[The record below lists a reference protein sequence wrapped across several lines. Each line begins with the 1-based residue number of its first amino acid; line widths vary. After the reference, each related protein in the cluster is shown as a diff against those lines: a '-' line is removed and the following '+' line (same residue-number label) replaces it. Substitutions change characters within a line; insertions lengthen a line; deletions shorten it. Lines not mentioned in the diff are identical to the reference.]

1 LTIGD
6 RLGIVLSTHLNF
18 SGDHTLSKR
27 ETILTTATRL
37 FSEKGYHN
45 TALSEVARLTGVAE
59 GTIFYHFKTKE
70 ELFAAILEN
79 IKINIVNKYN
89 EFFEEK
95 KFVNGL
101 DRLKESIYFYLFLVG
116 TMEEMFLILHRYDA
130 YELAQDNPVFRRHFA
145 EIYNFILDVFEKAIL
160 QGQEDGSINVDSSGK
175 AAFII
180 FTMVDGVARLRTFN
194 LYDAASLYEQ
204 LQEACRRILQRP
216 PDIAD
221 KEGASIA
228 MNKERSAGHL

>member
-1 LTIGD
+1 LEA
-6 RLGIVLSTHLNF
+6 LA
-18 SGDHTLSKR
+18 LSKR
-27 ETILTTATRL
+27 ETILNTATRL

-45 TALSEVARLTGVAE
+45 TALAEVAKLTGVAE

-79 IKINIVNKYN
+79 IKLNIVNKYN

-95 KFVNGL
+95 EFTSGL
-101 DRLKESIYFYLFLVG
+101 DRLEGSIYFYLFLVG

-145 EIYNFILDVFEKAIL
+145 EIYNFILDVFEKGIL

-204 LQEACRRILQRP
+204 LQEACRRILQRTPDTAGPAGAGFPMDNGRNAGP
-216 PDIAD
+216 P
-221 KEGASIA
+221 
-228 MNKERSAGHL
+228 

>member
-1 LTIGD
+1 
-6 RLGIVLSTHLNF
+6 
-18 SGDHTLSKR
+18 LSKR
-27 ETILTTATRL
+27 ETILNNATRL
-37 FSEKGYHN
+37 FSEKGYYN
-45 TALSEVARLTGVAE
+45 TALAEVARLTGVAE

-70 ELFAAILEN
+70 ELFASILEN
-79 IKINIVNKYN
+79 IKLNIVNKYN
-89 EFFEEK
+89 EFFEK
-95 KFVNGL
+95 KAFANGL
-101 DRLKESIYFYLFLVG
+101 DRLESSIYYYLFLVG

-160 QGQEDGSINVDSSGK
+160 QGQEDGSIHVDSSGK

-204 LQEACRRILQRP
+204 LQEACRRILQRTP
-216 PDIAD
+216 NTAD
-221 KEGASIA
+221 PADAGLQ
-228 MNKERSAGHL
+228 MNSGRSAGPP

>member
-1 LTIGD
+1 M
-6 RLGIVLSTHLNF
+6 
-18 SGDHTLSKR
+18 SKR
-27 ETILTTATRL
+27 ETILNNATRL

-45 TALSEVARLTGVAE
+45 TALAEVARLTSVAE

-79 IKINIVNKYN
+79 IKLNIVNKYN
-89 EFFEEK
+89 EFFEERQ
-95 KFVNGL
+95 FTSGL
-101 DRLKESIYFYLFLVG
+101 DRLEGSIYFYLFLVG

-160 QGQEDGSINVDSSGK
+160 QGQEDGSISVDSSGK

-204 LQEACRRILQRP
+204 LQEACRRILQRTP
-216 PDIAD
+216 
-221 KEGASIA
+221 
-228 MNKERSAGHL
+228 NRSDTTNAGLAVNNGLNTVPS